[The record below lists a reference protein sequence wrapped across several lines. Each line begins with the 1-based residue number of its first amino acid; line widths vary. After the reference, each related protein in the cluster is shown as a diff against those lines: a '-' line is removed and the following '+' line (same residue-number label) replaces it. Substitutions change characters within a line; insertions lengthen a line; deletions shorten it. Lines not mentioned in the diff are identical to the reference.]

1 MRLLPCFLFISGC
14 LISGLALANGMGNA
28 ASLPGASTH
37 DLRVM
42 TFNVR
47 YSEADD
53 GINAWL
59 RRRDLMVQVIRK
71 EHPDILGTQ
80 ELLLPQA
87 DYLQQHLPDYTWFG
101 MGRNGNEI
109 NRNDNEHMGVF
120 YDKERL
126 KVLKSGNFWFS
137 DTPDKPG
144 SKSFGQPL
152 PRMVTWA
159 QFQDL
164 RSGKQFYYYDTHF
177 PYQDGKKA
185 EAIRER
191 CAEEILRRLAQLP
204 ASVPFILTGDFNT
217 APESVTH
224 AALTKVLHDARTSA
238 PRHEGP
244 VSTFHDFTGHATKRI
259 DWILY
264 RGMTAD
270 SVRTITTHE
279 GKVYPSDHFPVAADL
294 SW

>member
-1 MRLLPCFLFISGC
+1 MRLLPRLF
-14 LISGLALANGMGNA
+14 LISGLALASGMA
-28 ASLPGASTH
+28 CAVLPPGTH

-47 YSEADD
+47 YGEAKD
-53 GINAWL
+53 GINAWPK
-59 RRRDLMVQVIRK
+59 RRDLMVQVIRS

-80 ELLLPQA
+80 ELLSPQG
-87 DYLQQHLPDYTWFG
+87 DYLQQHLPGYKWFG

-109 NRNDNEHMGVF
+109 DTNDNEHMGVF
-120 YDKERL
+120 YDTTRL

-144 SKSFGQPL
+144 SMSFGQPM

-159 QFQDL
+159 EFQDL
-164 RSGKQFYYYDTHF
+164 RSGKTFYYYNTHF
-177 PYQDGKKA
+177 PYQDGA
-185 EAIRER
+185 RTDAIRER
-191 CAEEILRRLAQLP
+191 CAAEIRKRLAKLP
-204 ASVPFILTGDFNT
+204 ASLPFILTGDFNT
-217 APESVTH
+217 TPDSKTH
-224 AALTKVLHDARTSA
+224 AVLTQVLHDARISA

-244 VSTFHDFTGHATKRI
+244 EGTFHGFTGHATNRI

-264 RGMTAD
+264 RGVKAD
-270 SVRTITTHE
+270 DVRTITTHH
-279 GKVYPSDHFPVAADL
+279 GKVYPSDHFPVVADF

>member
-1 MRLLPCFLFISGC
+1 MRLLSHLL
-14 LISGLALANGMGNA
+14 LICGLALVSSMVSAVSLSA
-28 ASLPGASTH
+28 AH

-47 YSEADD
+47 YGSAND
-53 GINAWL
+53 GINAWPK
-59 RRRDLMVQVIRK
+59 RRNLMVRIIRE

-80 ELLLPQA
+80 ELLSPQA
-87 DYLQQHLPDYTWFG
+87 AYLQQHLPGYTWFG

-109 NRNDNEHMGVF
+109 NENDNEHMGTF
-120 YDKERL
+120 YDKARL

-144 SKSFGQPL
+144 SMSFGQPL

-159 QFQDL
+159 KFQDL
-164 RSGKQFYYYDTHF
+164 NSGKQFYFYDTHF
-177 PYQDGKKA
+177 PYQAGKKA

-191 CAEEILRRLAQLP
+191 CAAEIKRRLVRLP
-204 ASVPFILTGDFNT
+204 ASTPFILTGDFNT
-217 APESVTH
+217 SPDSMTH
-224 AALTKVLHDARTSA
+224 AALTKVLHDAWTSA
-238 PRHEGP
+238 PRNHGP
-244 VSTFHDFTGHATKRI
+244 AFTFHGFTGHATERI

-264 RGMTAD
+264 RGVKAD
-270 SVRTITTHE
+270 DVRTIAKHD
-279 GKVYPSDHFPVAADL
+279 GKVYPSDHFPVVADF

>member
-1 MRLLPCFLFISGC
+1 MRLMPRLFLM
-14 LISGLALANGMGNA
+14 SGLALASGMASA
-28 ASLPGASTH
+28 AVPAPDTH

-47 YSEADD
+47 YGEADD
-53 GINAWL
+53 GINAWPH
-59 RRRDLMVQVIRK
+59 RRDLMVQVIRK

-80 ELLLPQA
+80 ELLKPQG
-87 DYLQQHLPDYTWFG
+87 DYLQQHLPGYAWFG

-109 NRNDNEHMGVF
+109 DKNDNEHMGVF
-120 YDKERL
+120 YDTARL

-144 SKSFGQPL
+144 SIGAGQVM

-159 QFQDL
+159 EFQDL
-164 RSGKQFYYYDTHF
+164 RSGRRFYYYDTHF
-177 PYQDGKKA
+177 PYQEGATADA
-185 EAIRER
+185 ARER
-191 CAEEILRRLAQLP
+191 CAERIRQRLAGLP
-204 ASVPFILTGDFNT
+204 ASLPFILTGDFNT
-217 APESVTH
+217 TPDSKAH
-224 AALTKVLHDARTSA
+224 AELTGVLHDARTSA

-244 VSTFHDFTGHATKRI
+244 EGTYHGFTGHAADRI

-264 RGMTAD
+264 RGVKAD
-270 SVRTITTHE
+270 DERTITTHA
-279 GKVYPSDHFPVAADL
+279 GKVYPSDHFPVVADF

>member
-1 MRLLPCFLFISGC
+1 MRISQAWLFALGFAA
-14 LISGLALANGMGNA
+14 SGLAARPAHA
-28 ASLPGASTH
+28 ADA
-37 DLRVM
+37 LRVM

-47 YSEADD
+47 LPMASDGPERWEA
-53 GINAWL
+53 
-59 RRRDLMVQVIRK
+59 RRDLFVRTIR
-71 EHPDILGTQ
+71 EQHPDVFGSQ
-80 ELLLPQA
+80 ELYKRQGDYVVAKLPEYA
-87 DYLQQHLPDYTWFG
+87 WFG

>member
-1 MRLLPCFLFISGC
+1 MRLLPCFLLISGC

-87 DYLQQHLPDYTWFG
+87 DYLEQHLPGYTWFG

-109 NRNDNEHMGVF
+109 NRNGNEHMGVF
-120 YDKERL
+120 YDKARL
-126 KVLKSGNFWFS
+126 KLLDSGNFWLS
-137 DTPDKPG
+137 QTPDKPG
-144 SKSFGQPL
+144 SIGAGL
-152 PRMVTWA
+152 LMPRMVTWA
-159 QFQDL
+159 KFEDR
-164 RSGKQFYYYDTHF
+164 RSGRQFYYYNTHF
-177 PYQDGKKA
+177 PYRDGKEA
-185 EAIRER
+185 EATRER
-191 CAEEILRRLAQLP
+191 CAEQIRQRMAQLP
-204 ASVPFILTGDFNT
+204 ASVPF
-217 APESVTH
+217 
-224 AALTKVLHDARTSA
+224 
-238 PRHEGP
+238 
-244 VSTFHDFTGHATKRI
+244 
-259 DWILY
+259 
-264 RGMTAD
+264 
-270 SVRTITTHE
+270 
-279 GKVYPSDHFPVAADL
+279 
-294 SW
+294 

>member
-1 MRLLPCFLFISGC
+1 MRLLPRFLLISGC
-14 LISGLALANGMGNA
+14 LISGWALAGGVGSA
-28 ASLPGASTH
+28 ASLPNASAH

-47 YSEADD
+47 YSEAND
-53 GINAWL
+53 GINAWP
-59 RRRDLMVQVIRK
+59 RRRDLMVRVIRK

-80 ELLLPQA
+80 ELLSPQA
-87 DYLQQHLPDYTWFG
+87 DYLQQHLPGYTWFG

-109 NRNDNEHMGVF
+109 NQNDNEHMGVF
-120 YDKERL
+120 YDKARL

-144 SKSFGQPL
+144 SIGAGQVM

-164 RSGKQFYYYDTHF
+164 RSGRQFYYYDTHF

-191 CAEEILRRLAQLP
+191 CADEILQRLGQLP
-204 ASVPFILTGDFNT
+204 ASAPFILTGDFNT
-217 APESVTH
+217 TPDSATH

-238 PRHEGP
+238 ARHEGP
-244 VSTFHDFTGHATKRI
+244 ASTFHDFTGNANKRI

-279 GKVYPSDHFPVAADL
+279 GKVYPSDHFPVVADL

>member
-1 MRLLPCFLFISGC
+1 MRLLPRLFLIA
-14 LISGLALANGMGNA
+14 GLALVSGMASA
-28 ASLPGASTH
+28 AGDH

-47 YSEADD
+47 YGEADD
-53 GINAWL
+53 GINAWPH
-59 RRRDLMVQVIRK
+59 RRDLMVQVIRK

-80 ELLLPQA
+80 ELLSPQG
-87 DYLQQHLPDYTWFG
+87 DYLQQHLPGYTWFG

-109 NRNDNEHMGVF
+109 NKNDNEHMGVF
-120 YDKERL
+120 YDKARL
-126 KVLKSGNFWFS
+126 KVLESGNFWFS

-159 QFQDL
+159 KFQDR
-164 RSGKQFYYYDTHF
+164 RSGRQFYYYDTHF

-191 CAEEILRRLAQLP
+191 CAAEIRQRMAQLP
-204 ASVPFILTGDFNT
+204 ASLPFILTGDFNT
-217 APESVTH
+217 TPDSKTH
-224 AALTKVLHDARTSA
+224 ASLTQVLHDARESA
-238 PRHEGP
+238 PRQDGP
-244 VSTFHDFTGHATKRI
+244 AATFHGFTGHATDRI

-264 RGMTAD
+264 RGVKAND
-270 SVRTITTHE
+270 VRTITTHD
-279 GKVYPSDHFPVAADL
+279 GKVYPSDHFPVVADF

>member
-1 MRLLPCFLFISGC
+1 MRLLPRL
-14 LISGLALANGMGNA
+14 LLMSGLALASGMASA
-28 ASLPGASTH
+28 ASPSGTH

-53 GINAWL
+53 GINAWPH
-59 RRRDLMVQVIRK
+59 RRDLMVQVIRT
-71 EHPDILGTQ
+71 EHPDVLGTQ

-87 DYLQQHLPDYTWFG
+87 EYLQRHLPGYTWFG

-109 NRNDNEHMGVF
+109 DENDNEHMGVF
-120 YDKERL
+120 YDKARL
-126 KVLKSGNFWFS
+126 KVLASGNFWFS

-144 SKSFGQPL
+144 SMSFGQPM

-159 QFQDL
+159 EFQDL
-164 RSGKQFYYYDTHF
+164 RSGKRFYYYDTHF
-177 PYQDGKKA
+177 PYQAGEKA

-191 CAEEILRRLAQLP
+191 CAAEIRQRLAGLP
-204 ASVPFILTGDFNT
+204 ASLPFILTGDFNT
-217 APESVTH
+217 TPDSKTH
-224 AALTKVLHDARTSA
+224 AALTQVLHDARVSA
-238 PRHEGP
+238 PRHDGP
-244 VSTFHDFTGHATKRI
+244 ADTFHGFTGHATQRI

-264 RGMTAD
+264 RGVKAD
-270 SVRTITTHE
+270 DVRTVTTHA
-279 GKVYPSDHFPVAADL
+279 GKVYPSDHFPVVADF

>member
-1 MRLLPCFLFISGC
+1 MRLLTRLF
-14 LISGLALANGMGNA
+14 LISGIALVASMANA
-28 ASLPGASTH
+28 ASPPGASAH

-47 YSEADD
+47 YSEAND
-53 GINAWL
+53 GINAWPH
-59 RRRDLMVQVIRK
+59 RRDLMVKVIRK

-80 ELLLPQA
+80 ELLSPQA
-87 DYLQQHLPDYTWFG
+87 EYLQQHLPGYSWFG

-109 NRNDNEHMGVF
+109 NQNDNEHMGVF
-120 YDKERL
+120 YDKARL
-126 KVLKSGNFWFS
+126 KILKSGNFWFS

-144 SKSFGQPL
+144 SMSFGQPL

-159 QFQDL
+159 EFQDR
-164 RSGKQFYYYDTHF
+164 RSGRQFYYYDTHF

-191 CAEEILRRLAQLP
+191 CAAEILRRLAQLP
-204 ASVPFILTGDFNT
+204 GSEPFILTGDFNT
-217 APESVTH
+217 TAESMTH
-224 AALTKVLHDARTSA
+224 AALTKALHDARMSA

-244 VSTFHDFTGHATKRI
+244 ASTFHGFTGHATDRI

-279 GKVYPSDHFPVAADL
+279 GKVYPSDHFPVVADL
-294 SW
+294 SWKTTRP